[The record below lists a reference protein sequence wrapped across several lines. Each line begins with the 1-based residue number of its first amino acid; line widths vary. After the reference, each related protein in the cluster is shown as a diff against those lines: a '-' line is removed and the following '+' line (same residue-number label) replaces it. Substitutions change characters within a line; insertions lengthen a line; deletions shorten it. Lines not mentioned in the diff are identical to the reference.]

1 MKLKKQETIGYI
13 TSMLGQY
20 GISKDVLLRYD
31 EPHRYY
37 HNIDHIVSMVDSSV
51 EGKTVSEKLTL
62 AIVFHDIIYDPKR
75 SDNEEQSAEL
85 FYSLMPD
92 NEIAEAI
99 RETKDHNPKTKL
111 GKQLCDLDL
120 DILYR
125 NDFQSFIDFE
135 HKIFKE
141 YQWVEYSIY
150 KEKRIEILTNLGVS
164 PEFINYI
171 RYRSPKI
178 GIYAGSFNPF
188 HKGHLN
194 ILEKAEKIFDKVII
208 AKGKNPEKSGYV
220 KNVLPEI
227 VQNRQI
233 IEYDSLLTDLIQ
245 SFDYPVTLIR
255 GLRNENDFGYEK
267 TQLRFMQDFYPETNV
282 VNIICDKEFDHISSS
297 AIRHLWNYPD
307 AANKYQV

>member
-1 MKLKKQETIGYI
+1 MGTLEDIKWLLNHK
-13 TSMLGQY
+13 
-20 GISKDVLLRYD
+20 GIPMNVLDRYN

-37 HNIDHIVSMVDSSV
+37 HNSDHIVRMVDQSV
-51 EGKTVSEKLTL
+51 EQGIVSEKLTL
-62 AIVFHDIIYDPKR
+62 AIAFHDIIYDPKR
-75 SDNEEQSAEL
+75 SDNEERSAEL
-85 FYSLMPD
+85 FYSFIQD

-164 PEFINYI
+164 PEFINYV
-171 RYRSPKI
+171 RYRSPNI

-194 ILEKAEKIFDKVII
+194 ILNKAEKIFDKVII
-208 AKGKNPEKSGYV
+208 ARGENPEKSSYN
-220 KNVLPEI
+220 KCVLPQI
-227 VQNRQI
+227 IQNRQV
-233 IEYDSLLTDLIQ
+233 IEYGGFLTDLIR

-255 GLRNENDFGYEK
+255 GIRNENDLNYEK
-267 TQLRFMQDFYPETNV
+267 TQLRFMQDFYPEINV

-297 AIRHLWNYPD
+297 AIRHLWDNPD
-307 AANKYQV
+307 LANKYIVS